1 MVYKVIITKESKSDV
16 AEIVTWYSEI
26 SEQLANKFLFEL
38 DDELRKIAEYPLL
51 FSTVTKS
58 IYRGRLRAFPYN
70 IFFKILSDTILIGGI
85 IHQKRNPRIWEKR
98 LK

>member
-1 MVYKVIITKESKSDV
+1 MGYKVIITKESKSDV

-26 SEQLANKFLFEL
+26 SEELANKFLSEMDAEL
-38 DDELRKIAEYPLL
+38 NKIAEYPLL
-51 FSTVTKS
+51 FSTVTQS
-58 IYRGRLRAFPYN
+58 IYRGRLRTFPYN

-85 IHQKRNPRIWEKR
+85 IHQKRHSRVWKKR